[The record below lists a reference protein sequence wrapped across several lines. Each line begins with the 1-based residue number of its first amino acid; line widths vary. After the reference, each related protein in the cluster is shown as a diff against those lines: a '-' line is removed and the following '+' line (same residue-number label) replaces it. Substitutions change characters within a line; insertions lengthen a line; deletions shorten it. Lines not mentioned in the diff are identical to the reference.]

1 MTVDTE
7 GLSSDKLFG
16 KSPSDLQENI
26 VVGTDAITGTL
37 KYVADYSSA
46 YSGDEA
52 QGNYIALHCTAN
64 APNAVIKAQ
73 VVNGV
78 HGEVTLDEDKIC
90 IFRIT
95 DNTTQSIKFSAT
107 ASGYRPV
114 TVEYAL
120 DDLTLNNA

>member
-16 KSPSDLQENI
+16 KAPTDLQENI
-26 VVGTDAITGTL
+26 VVGTDKISGTL

-46 YSGDEA
+46 FSGDEA
-52 QGNYIALHCTAN
+52 QGNFIALHCTAN

-90 IFRIT
+90 IFRIA
-95 DNTTQSIKFSAT
+95 DNTTQSIKFSAS
-107 ASGYRPV
+107 ADGYRPV
-114 TVEYAL
+114 EVVFAL
-120 DDLTLNNA
+120 SDLTLNNA